1 MYLVPSQEVYLPAI
15 SFCYVEIIS
24 KTKLTENIMVMFPI
38 FVYFIIIALFVYHL
52 KLNWYYLKSEKN
64 ESNRRRQRYSVF
76 IASDVLSI
84 TSKK

>member
-24 KTKLTENIMVMFPI
+24 KTKLTENIMVMVPI

>member
-64 ESNRRRQRYSVF
+64 
-76 IASDVLSI
+76 
-84 TSKK
+84 